1 MNINK
6 KLAKSISYGGVRDL
20 KSIKY
25 IVLHFTGNKGD
36 TAKNNALFYATGN
49 TREAGAH
56 FFVDKK
62 GEVWQSI
69 PMERIAWA
77 VGHFYTAKKGAAFYY
92 KKCTNANSVSIEMCD
107 CLKNVGWD
115 QMLAVRE
122 LVQYIQ
128 KKCPNA
134 KTIIRH
140 WDVNGKECPKPMI
153 GSNNKKWKHLH
164 SKIVNNYQYKAKVI
178 ITAAIRSSK
187 GVKKITR
194 LEVLNREKF

>member
-62 GEVWQSI
+62 GRSEPFERKYCWQLQQVPGPEALSDLCK
-69 PMERIAWA
+69 RIAS
-77 VGHFYTAKKGAAFYY
+77 K
-92 KKCTNANSVSIEMCD
+92 SV
-107 CLKNVGWD
+107 
-115 QMLAVRE
+115 
-122 LVQYIQ
+122 
-128 KKCPNA
+128 
-134 KTIIRH
+134 
-140 WDVNGKECPKPMI
+140 
-153 GSNNKKWKHLH
+153 
-164 SKIVNNYQYKAKVI
+164 
-178 ITAAIRSSK
+178 
-187 GVKKITR
+187 
-194 LEVLNREKF
+194 